1 MQYFGILGELTFP
14 QYILYMYIEV
24 CVQNI
29 VQYIEMKYKK
39 CLLQDVI
46 PNLFCK
52 KNRQGISQHKDYVT
66 KNTS

>member
-29 VQYIEMKYKK
+29 VQYIEMKCKK
-39 CLLQDVI
+39 CLLQDVM
-46 PNLFCK
+46 PNLFSK
-52 KNRQGISQHKDYVT
+52 KKRQGISQHKDYVT